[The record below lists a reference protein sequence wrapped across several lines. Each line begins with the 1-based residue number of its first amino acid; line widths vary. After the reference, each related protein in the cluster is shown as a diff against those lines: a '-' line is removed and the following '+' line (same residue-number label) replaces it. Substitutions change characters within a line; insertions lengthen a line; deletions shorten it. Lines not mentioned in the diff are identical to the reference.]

1 MGLRAARLAVVLTF
15 LSALL
20 QVESSQTRC
29 MEGRWWGPNSIGE
42 DSLIVAARYEED
54 VSWMATHLQG
64 ILPFVVYNT
73 KDSSAAHYTPV
84 HNGNEAAAY
93 LQFIVDYYDCLPAYI
108 AFIHAHR
115 RDMKVAPDFDMDKDL
130 QLVNWKATAGF
141 ASLNR
146 SNLLWHI
153 IISQHSRHRQPQ
165 QQQQQTDYHKQA
177 ARAVTVAWDQLFG
190 AVLGPLPDELYVNGG
205 GQFLIRR
212 ERALAHSRS
221 FYQECLTWLD
231 ESRDLSPWDK
241 GMVFEYTWKSIF
253 GEAAAVLDQNI
264 WS

>member
-1 MGLRAARLAVVLTF
+1 MGLRAARLAVALTVLCF
-15 LSALL
+15 LL

-64 ILPFVVYNT
+64 IMPFVVYNT
-73 KDSSAAHYTPV
+73 KDSSATHYTSV

-130 QLVNWKATAGF
+130 QLVNW
-141 ASLNR
+141 
-146 SNLLWHI
+146 
-153 IISQHSRHRQPQ
+153 RQPQ

-190 AVLGPLPDELYVNGG
+190 AELGPLPDELYVNGG
-205 GQFLIRR
+205 GQFLVRR
-212 ERALAHSRS
+212 ERVLAHSRQ
-221 FYQECLTWLD
+221 FYQDCLTWLD
-231 ESRDLSPWDK
+231 ESLDLSPWDK

-253 GEAAAVLDQNI
+253 GEAAAVLDLNI

>member
-1 MGLRAARLAVVLTF
+1 
-15 LSALL
+15 
-20 QVESSQTRC
+20 

-64 ILPFVVYNT
+64 IMPFVVYNT
-73 KDSSAAHYTPV
+73 KDSSATHYTSV

-115 RDMKVAPDFDMDKDL
+115 RDMKVAPDFDM
-130 QLVNWKATAGF
+130 
-141 ASLNR
+141 
-146 SNLLWHI
+146 
-153 IISQHSRHRQPQ
+153 
-165 QQQQQTDYHKQA
+165 
-177 ARAVTVAWDQLFG
+177 
-190 AVLGPLPDELYVNGG
+190 LGPLPDELYVNGG
-205 GQFLIRR
+205 GQFLVRR
-212 ERALAHSRS
+212 ERVLAHSRQ
-221 FYQECLTWLD
+221 FYQDCLTWLD
-231 ESRDLSPWDK
+231 ESLDLSPWDK

-253 GEAAAVLDQNI
+253 GEAAAVLDLNI